1 MRGVASRSQEMERRS
16 LSAHQA
22 AEPLNL
28 LNDREEFHMRGTT
41 TRRTNRRIATAFLL
55 VAVASSLVL
64 QTQNVPTT
72 HAASREPVRARH
84 GIVASTNEIASHVG
98 VDIMKRGG
106 NAVDA
111 AIAVAFALAV
121 THPAAGNLGGGG
133 FMMIRLNDG
142 RTTAIDYREMAPAAA
157 TRNIYLDKNGKVIEG
172 EGGSIEGY
180 RAAGVPGT
188 VRGMELALKKYGSGK
203 MSWAQLIEPA
213 RRLAANGFNVTY
225 TLSRSLRGSREYLS
239 KYPETKRIYLNNG
252 KFHNEGDVFV
262 QPDLAATF
270 ARLQQRGPNEFYTGQ
285 TAQLIAADMK
295 RNNGLLTLDDLRGYV
310 AKERQPLR
318 GNYRGY
324 EVISMPPPSSGGAVL
339 IEMLNILEGYDFKK
353 MDWASSNRYHLM
365 TEAMRRAFA
374 DRAEYMGDTDFAKV
388 PLAGLVDKRYAAQLR
403 NTIDPER
410 ASSSEQVKAGK
421 PVGYESD
428 ETTHFTVVD
437 ADGNAVANTYTLN
450 NSYGSAVV
458 AKGTGLIMNDEMD
471 DFAAKPGTPNL
482 YGLIQG
488 ERNAVAPR
496 KRPLSA
502 MTPTFVLRKDGS
514 LWFTV
519 GSPGGP
525 TIINTVLDVI
535 TNVIDYGMNI
545 QQAIDAPRIHHQWLP
560 DELVFEPY
568 GLSGDTQNALT
579 ARGHKLAKPRYLGDA
594 EGIMIEE
601 KTGVRLGATD
611 PRRSDGLAVG
621 Y

>member
-1 MRGVASRSQEMERRS
+1 MRQTSYRSIRNISALSLLLFVSASVI
-16 LSAHQA
+16 
-22 AEPLNL
+22 
-28 LNDREEFHMRGTT
+28 
-41 TRRTNRRIATAFLL
+41 RIP
-55 VAVASSLVL
+55 
-64 QTQNVPTT
+64 PTLT
-72 HAASREPVRARH
+72 GLTLAASREPVRARH
-84 GIVASTNEIASHVG
+84 GIVASTNEVASRVG

-133 FMMIRLNDG
+133 FMMIRLKNG
-142 RTTAIDYREMAPAAA
+142 KTTAIDYREMAPAAA
-157 TRNIYLDKNGKVIEG
+157 HRNVYLDKDGNVIKG
-172 EGGSIEGY
+172 EGGPIVGY

-203 MSWAQLIEPA
+203 LSWAQLVEPA
-213 RRLAANGFNVTY
+213 RRLAANGFRVTHS
-225 TLSRSLRGSREYLS
+225 LSRSLRGNDDYLS
-239 KYPETKRIYLNNG
+239 KYAETKRIYLNSG
-252 KFHNEGDVFV
+252 KFYNEGDLFV
-262 QPDLAATF
+262 QPDLGATF
-270 ARLQQRGPNEFYTGQ
+270 ARLQQRGPNEFYEGQ
-285 TAQLIAADMK
+285 TARMIVDDLK
-295 RNNGLLTLDDLRGYV
+295 RNNGLITLADMRGYI
-310 AKERQPLR
+310 AKEREPVR
-318 GNYRGY
+318 GMYRGY
-324 EVISMPPPSSGGAVL
+324 EIVSMPPPSSGGAVL
-339 IEMLNILEGYDFKK
+339 IQMLNILEGYDLKK
-353 MDWASSNRYHLM
+353 VDWASSDRYHLM
-365 TEAMRRAFA
+365 TESMRRAFA
-374 DRAEYMGDTDFAKV
+374 DRAEYMGDTDFVKV
-388 PLAGLVDKRYAAQLR
+388 PIAGLIDKKYAAQLR
-403 NTIDPER
+403 STISPER
-410 ASSSEQVKAGK
+410 ASTSEQVKAGK
-421 PVGYESD
+421 PLGYESG

-437 ADGNAVANTYTLN
+437 AEGNAVANTYTLN

-458 AKGTGLIMNDEMD
+458 AKGTGILMNDEMD
-471 DFAAKPGTPNL
+471 DFAAKPGTANL

-525 TIINTVLDVI
+525 TIINTAFCVI

-560 DELVFEPY
+560 DELVYEPF
-568 GLSGDTQNALT
+568 GLSGDTQRALT
-579 ARGHKLAKPRYLGDA
+579 ARGHKLIDKPRYLGDC

-601 KTGVRLGATD
+601 KTGIRLGATD
-611 PRRSDGLAVG
+611 PRRSDGPAVG

>member
-1 MRGVASRSQEMERRS
+1 MR
-16 LSAHQA
+16 SANEVFAMQKA
-22 AEPLNL
+22 GAEKTIM
-28 LNDREEFHMRGTT
+28 HMRQHA
-41 TRRTNRRIATAFLL
+41 RIHIVLTLALALAFIISPF
-55 VAVASSLVL
+55 ASFRL
-64 QTQNVPTT
+64 QSSPAAL
-72 HAASREPVRARH
+72 AASREPVRAKH
-84 GIVASTNEIASHVG
+84 GIVASTNEIASQVG

-106 NAVDA
+106 NAIDA

-133 FMMIRLNDG
+133 FMMIRLKNG
-142 RTTAIDYREMAPAAA
+142 KTTAIDYREMAPAAA
-157 TRNIYLDKNGKVIEG
+157 TRNIYLDKNGNLLAG
-172 EGGSIEGY
+172 EGGSLVGY

-188 VRGMELALKKYGSGK
+188 VRGMELALKKYGSGRLN
-203 MSWAQLIEPA
+203 WTQLIEPA
-213 RRLAANGFNVTY
+213 HQLANGFTV
-225 TLSRSLRGSREYLS
+225 SRALAQSLRGNSDYLS
-239 KYPETKRIYLNNG
+239 QYPETKRIYLNDG
-252 KFHNEGDVFV
+252 KFYDEGEIFR

-270 ARLQQRGPNEFYTGQ
+270 ARLQRSGPNEFYEGQ
-285 TAQLIAADMK
+285 TATLIVNDVK
-295 RNNGLLTLDDLRGYV
+295 RHNGLITLADLRGYV

-318 GNYRGY
+318 GRYRGY
-324 EVISMPPPSSGGAVL
+324 EVISMPPPSSGGTVL
-339 IEMLNILEGYDFKK
+339 IEMLNILEGYELDKL
-353 MDWASSNRYHLM
+353 DSASSERYHLM

-374 DRAEYMGDTDFAKV
+374 DRAEFMGDTDFVKV
-388 PLAGLVDKRYAAQLR
+388 PVAGLIDKSYAAKLR
-403 NTIDPER
+403 GTINPER
-410 ASSSEQVKAGK
+410 ASTSVEISAGQ
-421 PVGYESD
+421 PAGYESE

-437 ADGNAVANTYTLN
+437 TEGNAVANTYTLN
-450 NSYGSAVV
+450 NSYGSAAV
-458 AKGTGLIMNDEMD
+458 AKGTGIILNDEMD
-471 DFAAKPGTPNL
+471 DFAAKPGTPNM

-525 TIINTVLDVI
+525 TIINTALCVI
-535 TNVIDYGMNI
+535 TNVVDYDMNI
-545 QQAIDAPRIHHQWLP
+545 QQAIDFPRIHHQWLP

-568 GLSGDTQNALT
+568 GLSGDTQKALV
-579 ARGHKLAKPRYLGDA
+579 ALGHKLARPRYLGDA
-594 EGIMIEE
+594 EAIMIEE

>member
-1 MRGVASRSQEMERRS
+1 MPITRTKR
-16 LSAHQA
+16 
-22 AEPLNL
+22 L
-28 LNDREEFHMRGTT
+28 LTT
-41 TRRTNRRIATAFLL
+41 LL
-55 VAVASSLVL
+55 FVAVVSSLANQL
-64 QTQNVPTT
+64 GQRTT
-72 HAASREPVRARH
+72 SSAASREPVRARH
-84 GIVASTNEIASHVG
+84 GIVASTNEIASRVG
-98 VDIMKRGG
+98 VDILKRGG

-133 FMMIRLNDG
+133 FMMIRLKDG

-188 VRGMELALKKYGSGK
+188 VRGMELALKKYGSHRLT
-203 MSWAQLIEPA
+203 WTQLIEPA
-213 RRLAANGFNVTY
+213 RKLAANGFTVNY
-225 TLSRSLRGSREYLS
+225 TLARSLRGSRDYLS
-239 KYPETKRIYLNNG
+239 KYSETKRIYLNNG
-252 KFHNEGDVFV
+252 KFYNEGETFV

-270 ARLQQRGPNEFYTGQ
+270 ARLQQRGANEFYEGR
-285 TAQLIAADMK
+285 TARLIVEDMK
-295 RNNGLLTLDDLRGYV
+295 RHNGLITTQDMRGYV
-310 AKERQPLR
+310 AKERETLH

-324 EVISMPPPSSGGAVL
+324 EIVSMPPPSSGGAVL
-339 IEMLNILEGYDFKK
+339 LEMLNILEGYDVKK
-353 MDWASSNRYHLM
+353 MDWASSDRYHLM

-374 DRAEYMGDTDFAKV
+374 DRAEYMGDSDFVKV
-388 PLAGLVDKRYAAQLR
+388 PVAGLVDKKYAAQLR
-403 NTIDPER
+403 NTINPDR
-410 ASSSEQVKAGK
+410 ASSSEEVRAGK

-437 ADGNAVANTYTLN
+437 AEGNAVANTYTLN

-488 ERNAVAPR
+488 ERNAVAPH

-560 DELVFEPY
+560 DELVSEPY
-568 GLSGDTQNALT
+568 GLSGDTQKALL
-579 ARGHKLAKPRYLGDA
+579 ARGHKLAKPRYLGDC

-601 KTGVRLGATD
+601 KTGMRLGATD

>member
-1 MRGVASRSQEMERRS
+1 
-16 LSAHQA
+16 
-22 AEPLNL
+22 
-28 LNDREEFHMRGTT
+28 
-41 TRRTNRRIATAFLL
+41 
-55 VAVASSLVL
+55 
-64 QTQNVPTT
+64 
-72 HAASREPVRARH
+72 
-84 GIVASTNEIASHVG
+84 
-98 VDIMKRGG
+98 MKRGG
-106 NAVDA
+106 NAIDA

-133 FMMIRLNDG
+133 FMMIRLKDG

-157 TRNIYLDKNGKVIEG
+157 THNIYLDKNGKVIEG

-188 VRGMELALKKYGSGK
+188 VRGMELALKKYGSHRLT
-203 MSWAQLIEPA
+203 WTQLIEPA
-213 RRLAANGFNVTY
+213 RRLAANGFTVTNS
-225 TLSRSLRGSREYLS
+225 LARGLRGNREYLS

-252 KFHNEGDVFV
+252 NFYNEGDLFV

-270 ARLQQRGPNEFYTGQ
+270 ARLQRGGPNEFYEGE
-285 TAQLIAADMK
+285 TARLIVDDLK
-295 RNNGLLTLDDLRGYV
+295 RHNGLITMEDMRGYV
-310 AKERQPLR
+310 AKEREPVR
-318 GNYRGY
+318 GTYRGY

-339 IEMLNILEGYDFKK
+339 IEMLNILEGYDLKK
-353 MDWASSNRYHLM
+353 MDWASSDRYHLM

-374 DRAEYMGDTDFAKV
+374 DRAEYMGDTDFVKV
-388 PLAGLVDKRYAAQLR
+388 PIAGLIDKKYAAQLR
-403 NTIDPER
+403 SSINPDR
-410 ASSSEQVKAGK
+410 ASTSEQVKAGK

-437 ADGNAVANTYTLN
+437 PDGNAVANTYTLN
-450 NSYGSAVV
+450 NSFGSAVV

-535 TNVIDYGMNI
+535 TNVIDYNMNI

-560 DELVFEPY
+560 DELVYEPY
-568 GLSGDTQNALT
+568 GLSGDTQKALA
-579 ARGHKLAKPRYLGDA
+579 ARGHKLVDKPRYLGDC

-601 KTGVRLGATD
+601 KTGIRLGATD

>member
-1 MRGVASRSQEMERRS
+1 VVSTLAS
-16 LSAHQA
+16 LTHQVV
-22 AEPLNL
+22 PL
-28 LNDREEFHMRGTT
+28 
-41 TRRTNRRIATAFLL
+41 AF
-55 VAVASSLVL
+55 
-64 QTQNVPTT
+64 
-72 HAASREPVRARH
+72 AASREPVRAKH
-84 GIVASTNEIASHVG
+84 GIVASTNEIASEVG

-133 FMMIRLNDG
+133 FMMIRLKNG
-142 RTTAIDYREMAPAAA
+142 KTTAIDYREMAPATA
-157 TRNIYLDKNGKVIEG
+157 TRNLYLDKNGNLIQG
-172 EGGSIEGY
+172 EGGSVVGY

-203 MSWAQLIEPA
+203 LGWAQLIEPA
-213 RRLAANGFNVTY
+213 RRLANGFTVTY
-225 TLSRSLRGSREYLS
+225 ELARSLRGNNDYLS
-239 KYPETKRIYLNNG
+239 QYPETKRIYLNDG
-252 KFHNEGDVFV
+252 RFYNEGDTFR

-270 ARLQQRGPNEFYTGQ
+270 ARLQRSGPNEFYGGQ
-285 TAQLIAADMK
+285 TAQMIVADVKRHNGLITLADME
-295 RNNGLLTLDDLRGYV
+295 NYV
-310 AKERQPLR
+310 AKERQPVSGR
-318 GNYRGY
+318 YRGY

-339 IEMLNILEGYDFKK
+339 LEMLNILEGYDLNKL
-353 MDWASSNRYHLM
+353 DSASSDRYHLM

-374 DRAEYMGDTDFAKV
+374 DRAEFMGDSDFVKV
-388 PLAGLVDKRYAAQLR
+388 PVAGLIDKAYAAKLR
-403 NTIDPER
+403 STINPAR
-410 ASSSEQVKAGK
+410 ASTSVDISAGQ
-421 PVGYESD
+421 PTGYESE

-437 ADGNAVANTYTLN
+437 MAGNAVANTYTLN
-450 NSYGSAVV
+450 NSYGSAAV
-458 AKGTGLIMNDEMD
+458 AKGTGIILNDEMD
-471 DFAAKPGTPNL
+471 DFAAKPGTPNM

-488 ERNAVAPR
+488 ERNAVAPH

-502 MTPTFVLRKDGS
+502 MTPTFVLRRDGS

-525 TIINTVLDVI
+525 TIINTALCVI

-545 QQAIDAPRIHHQWLP
+545 QQAIDFPRIHHQWLP

-568 GLSGDTQNALT
+568 GLSGDTQRALV
-579 ARGHKLAKPRYLGDA
+579 ALGHKLATPRYLGEA

-601 KTGVRLGATD
+601 KTGTRLGATD

>member
-1 MRGVASRSQEMERRS
+1 MIKKTRTLFA
-16 LSAHQA
+16 
-22 AEPLNL
+22 PLL
-28 LNDREEFHMRGTT
+28 ILAFVCAPATLPYRDRLTPVTM
-41 TRRTNRRIATAFLL
+41 
-55 VAVASSLVL
+55 
-64 QTQNVPTT
+64 
-72 HAASREPVRARH
+72 AASREPVRARH
-84 GIVASTNEIASHVG
+84 GVVASTNEVASQVG

-133 FMMIRLNDG
+133 FMMIRLKDG
-142 RTTAIDYREMAPAAA
+142 RATAIDYREMAPAAA
-157 TRNIYLDKNGKVIEG
+157 TRDIYLDKSGKVIEG

-203 MSWAQLIEPA
+203 LSWAQLIEPA
-213 RRLAANGFNVTY
+213 RRLAAGGFTVTNE
-225 TLSRSLRGSREYLS
+225 LARGLRGNREYLS

-252 KFHNEGDVFV
+252 KFYSEGETFV

-270 ARLQQRGPNEFYTGQ
+270 ARLQQRGANEFYEGE
-285 TAQLIAADMK
+285 TARLIVKDLKDHQGLITQEDM
-295 RNNGLLTLDDLRGYV
+295 RGYV
-310 AKERQPLR
+310 AKEREPLR

-324 EVISMPPPSSGGAVL
+324 EIISMPPPSSGGAVL

-353 MDWASSNRYHLM
+353 MDWASSERYHLT

-374 DRAEYMGDTDFAKV
+374 DRAEYMGDTDFVKV
-388 PLAGLVDKRYAAQLR
+388 PITGLTDKKYAAQLR
-403 NTIDPER
+403 STISMDR
-410 ASSSEQVKAGK
+410 ASTSEQVKAGK
-421 PVGYESD
+421 PLGYESD

-437 ADGNAVANTYTLN
+437 AEGNAVSNTYTLN

-458 AKGTGLIMNDEMD
+458 AKGTGVIMNDEMD

-488 ERNAVAPR
+488 ERNSVAPH

-535 TNVIDYGMNI
+535 TNVVDYNMNI

-560 DELVFEPY
+560 DELIYEPY
-568 GLSGDTQNALT
+568 GLSGDTQKALA
-579 ARGHKLAKPRYLGDA
+579 ARGHKLTDKPRYLGDC

-601 KTGVRLGATD
+601 KTGIRLGATD
-611 PRRSDGLAVG
+611 PRRSDGMAVG

>member
-1 MRGVASRSQEMERRS
+1 MKQKTLRQTLRS
-16 LSAHQA
+16 LTA
-22 AEPLNL
+22 ASLALALIASLFLSLGPA
-28 LNDREEFHMRGTT
+28 TT
-41 TRRTNRRIATAFLL
+41 L
-55 VAVASSLVL
+55 
-64 QTQNVPTT
+64 
-72 HAASREPVRARH
+72 AASREPVRARH
-84 GIVASTNEIASHVG
+84 GIVASTNEVASRIG
-98 VDIMKRGG
+98 VDVMKRGG

-133 FMMIRLNDG
+133 FMMIRLKDG

-157 TRNIYLDKNGKVIEG
+157 TRNIYLDKNGNVIEG
-172 EGGSIEGY
+172 DGGSIEGY

-203 MSWAQLIEPA
+203 LSWAQLIEPA
-213 RRLAANGFNVTY
+213 RRLSANGFSVNY
-225 TLSRSLRGSREYLS
+225 TLARGLRGNREYLS
-239 KYPETKRIYLNNG
+239 KYAETKRIYLNNG
-252 KFHNEGDVFV
+252 KFYNEGDLFV

-270 ARLQQRGPNEFYTGQ
+270 ARLQQRGPNEFYEGQ
-285 TAQLIAADMK
+285 TARLIVDDLK
-295 RNNGLLTLDDLRGYV
+295 RHNGLLTLDDLRGYV

-318 GNYRGY
+318 GDYRGY

-353 MDWASSNRYHLM
+353 MDWASSERYHLM

-374 DRAEYMGDTDFAKV
+374 DRAEYMGDTDFVKV
-388 PLAGLVDKRYAAQLR
+388 PVAGLIDKKYAAQLR
-403 NTIDPER
+403 NTISLNR

-421 PVGYESD
+421 PLGYESE

-437 ADGNAVANTYTLN
+437 AEGNAVSNTYTLN
-450 NSYGSAVV
+450 NSFGSAVV

-488 ERNAVAPR
+488 ERNAVAPH

-535 TNVIDYGMNI
+535 TDVIDYGMNI

-568 GLSGDTQNALT
+568 GLSGDTQNALL

-601 KTGVRLGATD
+601 KTGMRLGATD